1 MRITIKLYSMLRSY
15 LKDGENGVGILEFP
29 DEAKIADVLKYLG
42 VPDKIP
48 KIMLINGEQKSLNDP
63 LAEGDTLSVFPPMAG
78 G

>member
-15 LKDGENGVGILEFP
+15 LKDGENGVGILEVS
-29 DEAKIADVLKYLG
+29 DGAKIADVAASLG
-42 VPDKIP
+42 IPEKIP
-48 KIMLINGEQKSLNDP
+48 KITLVNGEQKSLSEP

>member
-15 LKDGENGVGILEFP
+15 LKDGEKGVGILEVP
-29 DEAKIADVLKYLG
+29 DRAKIADVVASLG
-42 VPDKIP
+42 IPEKMP
-48 KIMLINGEQKSLNDP
+48 KITLVNGEQKSLSEP